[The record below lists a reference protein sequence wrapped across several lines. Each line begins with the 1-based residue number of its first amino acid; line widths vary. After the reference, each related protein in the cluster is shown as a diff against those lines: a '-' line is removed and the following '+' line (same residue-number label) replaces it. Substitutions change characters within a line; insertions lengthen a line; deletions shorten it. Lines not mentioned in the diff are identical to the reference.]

1 MYPCDDDSPRH
12 IGAAIDPL
20 MNPQCRRYQAF
31 HAGTPEPDSFTH
43 RACVETK
50 GAAGSKSTVV
60 VRAGEERPISA

>member
-12 IGAAIDPL
+12 IGAVSDPL
-20 MNPQCRRYQAF
+20 MSPQRRRYLAF
-31 HAGTPEPDSFTH
+31 HAGTPEPDGFTH

-60 VRAGEERPISA
+60 VRTGKKRPVGA